1 VNVANLLLVRAAG
14 RRQDIAVKIA
24 LGAGGGR
31 IARTLLLES
40 VIVGVLGSV
49 LGCLLG
55 VAGVRGL
62 LALIPVPLPAWMR
75 IEVDGPVLLV
85 SMAVG
90 LATSVLFGLMPA
102 LASRRVSMTD
112 DLRSGARGSTRSP
125 VRAGLVVAEVALTVV
140 LLMGAGLLLKTFA
153 NLQARDPGFRGD
165 GVISARVVLW
175 ATGPRVQSA
184 GVLSQIH
191 ERVIAALRQLP
202 GVQVAAVTNVLP
214 YAGAGEGRIQADI
227 FIEGRAA
234 EHSKTLAPIS
244 GADVSADYFR
254 AMSIPLVRGRLF
266 EPTDTPTSDPV
277 IVISERAA
285 ELFFPG
291 RDPLGERISWG
302 QVTDANPWTRVVGV
316 VGNVKQ
322 RATEGERGVEFYYP
336 MTQWPAT
343 TSHYVVRT
351 EGDPAAMGETIRRAI
366 VGAEPTAAV
375 STIKTLERTMGES
388 LWQQRLWGILF
399 TAFAAVALALA
410 AVGLY
415 GVLSYA
421 VAQRTR
427 EMGLRVALGAAPSA
441 VRGLIVGEGLRLCGV
456 GTVVGLAAA
465 LGLGRLATSLLVD
478 VAPYDVATVASV
490 IVLVTAAAVLACWV
504 PARRASRVDPLV
516 ALHQD

>member
-1 VNVANLLLVRAAG
+1 
-14 RRQDIAVKIA
+14 
-24 LGAGGGR
+24 
-31 IARTLLLES
+31 
-40 VIVGVLGSV
+40 
-49 LGCLLG
+49 
-55 VAGVRGL
+55 
-62 LALIPVPLPAWMR
+62 
-75 IEVDGPVLLV
+75 
-85 SMAVG
+85 
-90 LATSVLFGLMPA
+90 
-102 LASRRVSMTD
+102 
-112 DLRSGARGSTRSP
+112 
-125 VRAGLVVAEVALTVV
+125 
-140 LLMGAGLLLKTFA
+140 
-153 NLQARDPGFRGD
+153 
-165 GVISARVVLW
+165 
-175 ATGPRVQSA
+175 
-184 GVLSQIH
+184 
-191 ERVIAALRQLP
+191 
-202 GVQVAAVTNVLP
+202 
-214 YAGAGEGRIQADI
+214 
-227 FIEGRAA
+227 
-234 EHSKTLAPIS
+234 
-244 GADVSADYFR
+244 
-254 AMSIPLVRGRLF
+254 
-266 EPTDTPTSDPV
+266 
-277 IVISERAA
+277 
-285 ELFFPG
+285 
-291 RDPLGERISWG
+291 
-302 QVTDANPWTRVVGV
+302 VVGV